1 MTLTLT
7 IENERSLRNGAP
19 VSVRLTDRR
28 GIDIGRSATID
39 WSLPDPT
46 RFISG
51 RHCEVRYRDDGYWL
65 NDLSTNGTFLNES
78 PRRIQAPYKLR
89 HGDRL
94 AIGSYVIAVSIEAD
108 EAPAQDLPE
117 TEGVALAPIGP
128 IDTAEL
134 DAQISEAMTVETAPS
149 YPAAEPRSGPPSAAG
164 PSLGDLLES
173 EPPRRDIVG
182 AAARETAGS
191 QPPFTMVRARGFF
204 AAPAP
209 SLDAVER
216 SGLFGEPVADAAGEA
231 SPERPSPAQ
240 GKAPGPP
247 AASPAC
253 DEAGPEPLKNEAKG
267 PDAEASGAASLD
279 ARSLEALAW
288 SAPQPAADFPPKA
301 PGEKLLG
308 EAQYA
313 GAADLQARN
322 LHALDQQ
329 MPDIPSPASEKT
341 PGADEFLRRFAK
353 GAGIPENVFA
363 RQDGL
368 KVAEEL
374 GALMRMAVEDLTQ
387 LLSARFKAKRFARAS
402 SQTMIQA
409 FDNNPLKF
417 APTADDAL
425 KIMFGPRTSGYLDA
439 RRAFKGAFTDLK
451 THQINTFAAMQ
462 QAVRMLVEDFDPKA
476 IEQAAGEDK
485 GLAALFGAHKAR
497 LWDLFFARWQAKSLR
512 HEDGLVD
519 AFMLYF
525 AQCYDQAKETK
536 ELKES

>member
-7 IENERSLRNGAP
+7 IENEPSLPNGAP

-65 NDLSTNGTFLNES
+65 NDLSTNGTFLNDS

-108 EAPAQDLPE
+108 EAPAHDLLKAAAIDAPGADPE

-128 IDTAEL
+128 IGAAQL
-134 DAQISEAMTVETAPS
+134 DAQIAEAMIVETAPS

-173 EPPRRDIVG
+173 APPRRDVVG

-204 AAPAP
+204 AAPGP
-209 SLDAVER
+209 SLEAAKR
-216 SGLFGEPVADAAGEA
+216 SGLFGEPVVDTVGEA

-240 GKAPGPP
+240 GNAPGAL

-253 DEAGPEPLKNEAKG
+253 DEAGHEPLKNEAKG
-267 PDAEASGAASLD
+267 LDSEASGAASLD

-288 SAPQPAADFPPKA
+288 SAPQRAPQPAADFPPKA
-301 PGEKLLG
+301 PGEKLSSEPLN
-308 EAQYA
+308 AH
-313 GAADLQARN
+313 AADLQARN
-322 LHALDQQ
+322 LHGLDQQ
-329 MPDIPSPASEKT
+329 MPDIPSPAPQMA
-341 PGADEFLRRFAK
+341 PGA
-353 GAGIPENVFA
+353 
-363 RQDGL
+363 
-368 KVAEEL
+368 
-374 GALMRMAVEDLTQ
+374 
-387 LLSARFKAKRFARAS
+387 
-402 SQTMIQA
+402 
-409 FDNNPLKF
+409 
-417 APTADDAL
+417 
-425 KIMFGPRTSGYLDA
+425 
-439 RRAFKGAFTDLK
+439 
-451 THQINTFAAMQ
+451 
-462 QAVRMLVEDFDPKA
+462 
-476 IEQAAGEDK
+476 
-485 GLAALFGAHKAR
+485 
-497 LWDLFFARWQAKSLR
+497 
-512 HEDGLVD
+512 
-519 AFMLYF
+519 
-525 AQCYDQAKETK
+525 
-536 ELKES
+536 